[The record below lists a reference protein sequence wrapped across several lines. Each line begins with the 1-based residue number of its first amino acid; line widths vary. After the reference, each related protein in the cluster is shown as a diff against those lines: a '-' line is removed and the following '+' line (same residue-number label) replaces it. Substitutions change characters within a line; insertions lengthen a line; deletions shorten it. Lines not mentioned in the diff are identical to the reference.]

1 MRYLPFSVAGA
12 LCSLSVLAQTTPVD
26 ALKQAITEYQNA
38 NARLVDVRSDC
49 ERTIVNPLNC
59 STVFGGVARDI
70 SRANDQL
77 DTVARTFVPKV
88 PCATISAVF
97 INLQGNITRVNEK
110 LRDIACSTAAATQA
124 AAKLNADALRRALS
138 DQVVK
143 VDLIG
148 SLFAK
153 NDACNN
159 PQRAA
164 ALQRFAN
171 AVNTVDADDKK
182 TAQAFTLLGGTV
194 GCLV

>member
-1 MRYLPFSVAGA
+1 MRYLPFLVAGA
-12 LCSLSVLAQTTPVD
+12 LYSLSAFAQTNPVG
-26 ALKQAITEYQNA
+26 ALFQANAEYQNA
-38 NARLVDVRSDC
+38 NARLTEVRSDC
-49 ERTIVNPLNC
+49 ERTLVSPLNC
-59 STVFGGVARDI
+59 NTVFGRVATDI

-88 PCATISAVF
+88 PCASISTVF
-97 INLQGNITRVNEK
+97 IYFQGNITLVNDK
-110 LRDIACSTAAATQA
+110 LRDIACSTAVATQA

-148 SLFAK
+148 SLSAR

-159 PQRAA
+159 PQSAA

-171 AVNTVDADDKK
+171 VVKAVDADDKK